1 MIVDAT
7 SALAYWTV
15 KTESRSTL
23 AKAVKDT
30 AERLSLV
37 TPVKWV
43 SHNGCIQ
50 SVPVFEPKWFPVFP
64 GHLGG
69 GRVKVSGF
77 VPASDPPV
85 AIIFWMVL
93 RKYAP
98 PTVSV
103 ALADQ
108 AGRELGEFRT
118 EKSLFAK
125 MGLSYQ
131 IAREMA
137 AVVGLVP
144 KLTAPSVAVPTDL
157 WF

>member
-50 SVPVFEPKWFPVFP
+50 SVPVFEPKWFPVSRATLEVE
-64 GHLGG
+64 GSKC
-69 GRVKVSGF
+69 RVSCR
-77 VPASDPPV
+77 PLIPP
-85 AIIFWMVL
+85 
-93 RKYAP
+93 
-98 PTVSV
+98 
-103 ALADQ
+103 
-108 AGRELGEFRT
+108 
-118 EKSLFAK
+118 
-125 MGLSYQ
+125 
-131 IAREMA
+131 
-137 AVVGLVP
+137 
-144 KLTAPSVAVPTDL
+144 
-157 WF
+157 